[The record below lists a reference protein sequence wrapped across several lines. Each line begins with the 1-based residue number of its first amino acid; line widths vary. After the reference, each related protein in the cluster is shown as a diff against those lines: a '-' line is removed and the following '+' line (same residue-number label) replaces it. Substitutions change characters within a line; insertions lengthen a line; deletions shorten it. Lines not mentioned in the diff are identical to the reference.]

1 MSKFHDQK
9 EEQRKK
15 IVYKLSNA
23 DIERIKLEAT
33 KAGVEKAFKAFLG
46 IGCAVLHNSYG
57 FGKNRCETFVDRSLE
72 MFKRIECENGYSL
85 KEIEKIGLKYGG
97 VKL

>member
-1 MSKFHDQK
+1 MGNFHVLK
-9 EEQRKK
+9 EEKRKN

-23 DIERIKLEAT
+23 DIERIKFEAT

-57 FGKNRCETFVDRSLE
+57 FGKDRCETFVDRSLE
-72 MFKRIECENGYSL
+72 MFKRLDRENGYSL
-85 KEIEKIGLKYGG
+85 KEIEKFGLKYGG

>member
-1 MSKFHDQK
+1 MSNFHSMK
-9 EEQRKK
+9 EAKRQR

-23 DIERIKLEAT
+23 DIESIKLEAT
-33 KAGVEKAFKAFLG
+33 KLGVEKAFKAFLG

-57 FGKNRCETFVDRSLE
+57 FGHERCEIFVDRSLE
-72 MFKRIECENGYSL
+72 MFRRLDQENGYSL
-85 KEIEKIGLKYGG
+85 KEIEKMGLKYGG